1 LTPSSYRAVGIAL
14 AVAGV
19 IAFSFRP
26 ILIKLAYGYV
36 RDPVTLIALRMV
48 FSAPFFLLAAL
59 WQRGE
64 RMPISRGDWWA
75 IVVLGALGYYFSSFV
90 DFLGLQYISA
100 GLGRLLLFLYPTVV
114 VVLSWLFLGKPAGAR
129 ELVALAVTYAGTALV
144 LSHALG
150 GQHENLPLGA
160 ALVFAG
166 AVGYAVYLVF
176 GSQVIQRVGSM
187 RFTAYALLVA
197 SVLCIAQF
205 LVLRPLATLALPWP
219 VYAYA
224 IAMAIFSTV
233 LPTFMTAEALKRIG
247 ANQVAI
253 LGALGPVSTIFF
265 GFVGLDERMTWLQ
278 LAGTVLVLA
287 GVVLVSLKPRS

>member
-1 LTPSSYRAVGIAL
+1 MGIAL

-26 ILIKLAYGYV
+26 IFIKLAYAYV

-48 FSAPFFLLAAL
+48 FALPFFLVAAL
-59 WQRGE
+59 WQRGN
-64 RMPISRGDWWA
+64 RTPISKRDWWG
-75 IVVLGALGYYFSSFV
+75 ILLLGFLGYYFASFV

-100 GLGRLLLFLYPTVV
+100 GLGRLLLFLYPTIV
-114 VVLSWLFLGKPAGAR
+114 VVLSWIFLRKHAGTR
-129 ELVALAVTYAGTALV
+129 ELIALAVTYAGTGLV
-144 LSHALG
+144 LSQATA

-160 ALVFAG
+160 SLVFAS
-166 AVGYAVYLVF
+166 AVAYAIYLVL
-176 GSQVIQRVGSM
+176 GSQIIQRVGSM
-187 RFTAYALLVA
+187 RFTAYALLIA

-205 LVLRPLATLALPWP
+205 LALRPVTALALPWP
-219 VYAYA
+219 VYGYA

-233 LPTFMTAEALKRIG
+233 LPTFMTAEALKRVG

-265 GFVGLDERMTWLQ
+265 GFLGLDEQMTWPQ
-278 LAGTVLVLA
+278 LAGTLLVLG
-287 GVVLVSLKPRS
+287 GVVLVSLKPRA

>member
-1 LTPSSYRAVGIAL
+1 MAPASYRAVGIAL

-48 FSAPFFLLAAL
+48 FSLPFFVIAAL
-59 WQRGE
+59 WQRGN
-64 RMPISRGDWWA
+64 RTPIAKRDWWG
-75 IVVLGALGYYFSSFV
+75 ILFLGFLGYYFASFV

-100 GLGRLLLFLYPTVV
+100 GVGRLLLFLYPTIV
-114 VVLSWLFLGKPAGAR
+114 VVLSWLFLRKRAGAR
-129 ELVALAVTYAGTALV
+129 ELFALAVTYGGTALV
-144 LSHALG
+144 LSHAMG

-160 ALVFAG
+160 SLVFAS
-166 AVGYAVYLVF
+166 AVAYAIYLVL
-176 GSQVIQRVGSM
+176 GGQIIQRVGSM
-187 RFTAYALLVA
+187 RFTAYALLIA

-205 LVLRPLATLALPWP
+205 LALRPIEALALPWP
-219 VYAYA
+219 VYGYA
-224 IAMAIFSTV
+224 IAMALFSTV

-253 LGALGPVSTIFF
+253 LGALGPVTTIFF
-265 GFVGLDERMTWLQ
+265 GFVGLDERMTGLQ
-278 LAGTVLVLA
+278 LLGTVLVLA
-287 GVVLVSLKPRS
+287 GVVLVTLKPKT